1 MAEKRDY
8 YEVLGVDKS
17 SSADE
22 IKKAYRKKAMQYH
35 PDRWVNGSDE
45 EKKDAEEK
53 FKEAAEAYEVL
64 SNPDKKARYDQFGHA
79 GMGGAAS
86 DFSGFNVNDIFSH
99 FADVFSGG
107 GGGFGF
113 NIGDLFGGGGGG
125 SYGQGQRAVRKGGNL
140 RIKVK
145 MTLEEVASGTEKKL
159 KINKYVPCEH
169 CHGTGA
175 KDEHSK
181 ETCPTCHGSGQEV
194 RQQRS
199 MFGIMQQVSVCSRCN
214 GTGEIIKDPCP
225 HCHGNGIVQGQEI
238 IQVSIPAGVDNGM
251 QLTMRGKGHAAA
263 NGGVNGDLLVA
274 IEVADHDVFER
285 DGNNLYLNYYISFP
299 QAALG
304 AAVEIPTLGGKAK
317 VKIAAGTQGGQVL
330 RLQGKGL
337 PQLQSNNVGDLIVNV
352 NVWTPKSLTK
362 EEKEMLEKLSTHD
375 NFTPKP
381 GKNERSFFNRV
392 RQFFRD

>member
-17 SSADE
+17 SSADD

-99 FADVFSGG
+99 FADVFGGG

-125 SYGQGQRAVRKGGNL
+125 YGQGQRAVRKGGNL

-145 MTLEEVASGTEKKL
+145 MTLEEVATGTEKKL

-225 HCHGNGIVQGQEI
+225 HCHGHGIVQGQEI

-304 AAVEIPTLGGKAK
+304 SSVEIPTLGGKAK

-362 EEKEMLEKLSTHD
+362 EEKELVEKLSTHE
-375 NFTPKP
+375 NFIPKP